1 MLKERILSAIVMVI
15 AVLAAIFLLSPLPLT
30 IIVTVVV
37 SLGMWEWAQ
46 FVGFKTPVSR
56 MLIALVTGQFYCC

>member
-37 SLGMWEWAQ
+37 SLGMWEL
-46 FVGFKTPVSR
+46 S
-56 MLIALVTGQFYCC
+56 LIHI